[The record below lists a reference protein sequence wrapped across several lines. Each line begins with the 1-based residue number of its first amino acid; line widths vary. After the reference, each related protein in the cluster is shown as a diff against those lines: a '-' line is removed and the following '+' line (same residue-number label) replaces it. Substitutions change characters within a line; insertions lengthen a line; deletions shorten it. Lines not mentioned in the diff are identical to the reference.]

1 MEKSLP
7 SWDHDPRNRRI
18 DHGKDLCS
26 GCRCVTRPYLA
37 REARVLHEVHTLTH
51 PEGRLHA
58 GDLRTGGQGEAFS
71 GPGASQRH
79 TGNDQ
84 ATSEK
89 EAEFFAKEVAT
100 YLRDARTQGK
110 ADEIILIAEPRF
122 LGHLRDKLDKT
133 TMKCVTQTID
143 KDLSKASEEEIA
155 QKLGWS

>member
-1 MEKSLP
+1 MDKTYVVAADAS
-7 SWDHDPRNRRI
+7 RARI
-18 DHGKDLCS
+18 FAC
-26 GCRCVTRPYLA
+26 
-37 REARVLHEVHTLTH
+37 EARVLREVHTLTH